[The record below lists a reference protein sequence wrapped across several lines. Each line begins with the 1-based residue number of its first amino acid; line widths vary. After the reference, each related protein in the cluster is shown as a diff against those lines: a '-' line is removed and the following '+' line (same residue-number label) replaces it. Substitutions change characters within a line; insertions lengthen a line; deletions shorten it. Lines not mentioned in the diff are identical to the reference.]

1 MNKETKEYIFN
12 NTVTITEETTIEA
25 NSYAEAVE
33 LFLAGGG
40 DTEEISC
47 NGDNWDCILNADDFE
62 DDKENEDVWRFRF
75 WIWVNRAVKKI
86 LW

>member
-1 MNKETKEYIFN
+1 MCWTVRKKARTTKMNKETKEYIFN

-25 NSYAEAVE
+25 GSYAEAE
-33 LFLAGGG
+33 QSFLTGGG

-62 DDKENEDVWRFRF
+62 DDKENEDE
-75 WIWVNRAVKKI
+75 
-86 LW
+86 